1 MSRSGQDLG
10 KRAFED
16 SVIKFQGQT
25 VVDIATETE
34 NTEKKFIAR
43 WAKHF
48 DDKRYYRFNVD
59 QGLQN
64 IGLEEYRK
72 KGAIEAA
79 TEEYLNHTEGAPG
92 ARLCPELE
100 TQAEQGSNE
109 PLIPCYGT

>member
-1 MSRSGQDLG
+1 
-10 KRAFED
+10 
-16 SVIKFQGQT
+16 
-25 VVDIATETE
+25 
-34 NTEKKFIAR
+34 
-43 WAKHF
+43 
-48 DDKRYYRFNVD
+48 
-59 QGLQN
+59 LQN